1 MHVAGTD
8 FDRRVELAA
17 ILPEYGYG
25 AFGPSVAGAPARE
38 VPSGVYFDLATWHL
52 INTVY
57 SPGRVAELRGMRGFY
72 ANPMHHD
79 RLMVVLNER
88 LGHELAARA
97 EQAKI
102 DVAQG
107 GATRIDLSHT
117 ERHLGA
123 NLTEHE
129 AAQAIEADV
138 VRIVDAAQHAAAQA
152 GLAPAQIDAL
162 YFTGGS
168 TGLRLLASRIAAT
181 FPTARAVRGDRFAS
195 VATGLGLHAQRWF
208 NR

>member
-1 MHVAGTD
+1 
-8 FDRRVELAA
+8 
-17 ILPEYGYG
+17 
-25 AFGPSVAGAPARE
+25 
-38 VPSGVYFDLATWHL
+38 VYFDLATWHL

-117 ERHLGA
+117 EHHLGA
-123 NLTEHE
+123 SLTEHE

-138 VRIVDAAQHAAAQA
+138 VRIVDAARQAAAQA

-168 TGLRLLASRIAAT
+168 TGLRLLASRIASA
-181 FPTARAVRGDRFAS
+181 FPAARTVRGDRFAS